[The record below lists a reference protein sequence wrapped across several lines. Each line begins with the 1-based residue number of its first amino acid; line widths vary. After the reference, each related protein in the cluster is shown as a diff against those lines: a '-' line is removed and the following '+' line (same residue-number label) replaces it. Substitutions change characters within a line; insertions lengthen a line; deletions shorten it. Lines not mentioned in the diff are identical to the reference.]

1 MSDVTGNLGSE
12 SIRLR
17 GMALEETQ
25 YLIYQELELANKIA
39 QKKATGKD
47 DNETK
52 RDKNRKA
59 AAEQTDRAFEGVTK
73 RAGGFGKTLDEAGKR
88 LEMLAGN
95 TIRLTRSFDSNVK
108 NTDFAMRQ
116 IAAGSKGVAG
126 TIAKFSAD
134 SVAQLEEQYDTYKK
148 LTNVGGTT
156 AAGFDK
162 LRETTAS
169 MGITMQEYVGL
180 TNSNLGSLR
189 MGGTSVRKSLD
200 SLQKGVIS
208 LRNNTSGI
216 NEEFMRLGVNQYD
229 YTQHI
234 LDTTASLGG
243 FGNQV
248 DTSSEGFQKQMLRT
262 TKVSQGLAEAFGAN
276 REELLKKTADA
287 MKKPL
292 NRAIL
297 SAFGIP
303 PEVQKAKIEAYM
315 AIGLDEKTAI
325 ESIVAQAGG
334 PVSDAVGLMT
344 SISGNMLPMVDRLAE
359 EMAKTPDDLAGA
371 LERTKKQLG
380 PGVIEEMRSTIM
392 SISKSGLSAMEP
404 GMQAVVGIMQ
414 GFVDNTGDFSKMA
427 ENIKAMKAATTGA
440 TSPTLDALGQ
450 LQKTNIDLALTF
462 AKTNTQL
469 NKFGL
474 TAAFATQLVAR
485 ALASGT
491 AAGVKG
497 VDSLFESAT
506 GGEGHEATRKFL
518 QGLDKDVANWGK
530 SLIDEAVAGNR
541 PSADAPTHGA
551 IVGDKQINVQGKR
564 VLASQVD
571 TAKTEAT
578 AGAPTNIIQKQSAVH
593 LANIIPDARF
603 TAFHDARGAKGK
615 RPHGEFSIDVV
626 PDSAKS
632 KDEYESLKKTF
643 DAEMKALGMTN
654 EDYKLLNEYGAE
666 GGSHL
671 HLQFANQKA
680 AKKYFEAY
688 AKKYGTT
695 TAEPVAPT
703 APVTPP
709 PAQKTSAAPAQTTT
723 SVASAPSST
732 ATGTDTGVNNTST
745 QASQETMFAGL
756 IEKFTGMIISD
767 NEITRQT
774 IREASSNTG
783 NIVADATNKLVN
795 GA

>member
-39 QKKATGKD
+39 QKKATGKEPQ
-47 DNETK
+47 ETA
-52 RDKNRKA
+52 RDRRRAA
-59 AAEQTDRAFEGVTK
+59 AAEATDRAFGGVTK
-73 RAGGFGKTLDEAGKR
+73 AAGGFGETLEKAGKK
-88 LEMLAGN
+88 LELLAGN
-95 TIRLTRSFDSNVK
+95 AIRLTRSFDSNVK

-116 IAAGSKGVAG
+116 IAAGSKGMAG

-162 LRETTAS
+162 LRETTTE
-169 MGITMQEYVGL
+169 MGVTMQEYVGL

-189 MGGTSVRKSLD
+189 MGGTSIRKSLEL
-200 SLQKGVIS
+200 LQGSVKS
-208 LRNNTSGI
+208 LRKNTSGV
-216 NEEFMRLGVNQYD
+216 NEEFMNLGVNQYD
-229 YTQHI
+229 YAQHI

-243 FGNQV
+243 FGKQT
-248 DTSSEGFQKQMLRT
+248 DTAGEGFQKQMLRT

-276 REELLKKTADA
+276 REELLKKTAEA

-303 PEVQKAKIEAYM
+303 PEVQKAKLEAYS

-325 ESIVAQAGG
+325 EAIVAQAGG

-371 LERTKKQLG
+371 LERTKKQMG
-380 PGVIEEMRSTIM
+380 PGVIEEMRNTIM

-414 GFVDNTGDFSKMA
+414 GFVDNTGDFTQMA
-427 ENIKAMKAATTGA
+427 ENIKAMKAATARGE
-440 TSPTLDALGQ
+440 SPTLDALGQ
-450 LQKTNIDLALTF
+450 LQKNNIDLAVTF
-462 AKTNTQL
+462 AKTNTTL

-474 TAAFATQLVAR
+474 TAAFATQLIVR

-491 AAGVKG
+491 AVGVKG
-497 VDSLFESAT
+497 MDSLFEQGT
-506 GGEGHEATRKFL
+506 DGKGHEATRKFL
-518 QGLDKDVANWGK
+518 NSLDKDVADWGK
-530 SLIDEAVAGNR
+530 TLMGDLVPGDR
-541 PSADAPTHGA
+541 PSADLPTHGK

-571 TAKTEAT
+571 TARTEAT
-578 AGAPTNIIQKQSAVH
+578 AGAPTNEYQKQGAIH
-593 LANIIPDARF
+593 LDRVIPNARF
-603 TAFHDARGAKGK
+603 TAFHDSGK
-615 RPHGEFSIDVV
+615 NRDTPHGEFSIDVV
-626 PDSAKS
+626 PDSAKT
-632 KDEYESLKKTF
+632 KDEYEALKKTF
-643 DAEMKALGMTN
+643 DAEMRALGMDN
-654 EDYKLLNEYGAE
+654 KDYKLLNEFGVK

-671 HLQFANQKA
+671 HLQFANQNA

-709 PAQKTSAAPAQTTT
+709 PSQKTSAAPAQTTT

-745 QASQETMFAGL
+745 QASQEIMFAGL